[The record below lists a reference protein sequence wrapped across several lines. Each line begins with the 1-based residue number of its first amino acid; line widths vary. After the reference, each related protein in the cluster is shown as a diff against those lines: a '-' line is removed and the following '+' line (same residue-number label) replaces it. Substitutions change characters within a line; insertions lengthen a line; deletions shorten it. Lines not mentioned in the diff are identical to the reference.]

1 MTADNVICVKDKK
14 DCPITWIKW
23 VKDLKGLDL
32 KNVTVQNSGEN
43 GYLMFSKAVDALP
56 IISIKM
62 LQKKPC
68 LDPIQEVKANG

>member
-32 KNVTVQNSGEN
+32 KNVTV
-43 GYLMFSKAVDALP
+43 
-56 IISIKM
+56 
-62 LQKKPC
+62 
-68 LDPIQEVKANG
+68 